1 MRQKITPKAV
11 LIPTVSLFLI
21 CIFVT
26 AALALTNSVTA
37 DKIAEIEQQSKQ
49 ESMKAVCPEAQT
61 FEEITPDVMYEGKDE
76 SGKTVGYAISTAT
89 MGYGGQVKV
98 MTGVNDG
105 KIIGVDVFYNDA
117 ETPGLGARTRDELCD
132 LFARKLEEGRQDDLR
147 RQQTLVGPQR
157 DDIAF
162 TIDGRDARVYG
173 SQGQQRSI
181 VLAWKMA
188 EVRLSQEVVGEQ
200 PLLLLDDVMSELDEG
215 RRDAMTR
222 FVQSGIQTVVTTTNL
237 GYFPEELLL
246 DAKVVKIDE

>member
-1 MRQKITPKAV
+1 M
-11 LIPTVSLFLI
+11 
-21 CIFVT
+21 
-26 AALALTNSVTA
+26 
-37 DKIAEIEQQSKQ
+37 
-49 ESMKAVCPEAQT
+49 
-61 FEEITPDVMYEGKDE
+61 
-76 SGKTVGYAISTAT
+76 
-89 MGYGGQVKV
+89 
-98 MTGVNDG
+98 
-105 KIIGVDVFYNDA
+105 
-117 ETPGLGARTRDELCD
+117 
-132 LFARKLEEGRQDDLR
+132 
-147 RQQTLVGPQR
+147 GPQR

-246 DAKVVKIDE
+246 DAKVVRIDE

>member
-1 MRQKITPKAV
+1 MVSTVPA
-11 LIPTVSLFLI
+11 PTIISGSLGEDL
-21 CIFVT
+21 
-26 AALALTNSVTA
+26 
-37 DKIAEIEQQSKQ
+37 
-49 ESMKAVCPEAQT
+49 
-61 FEEITPDVMYEGKDE
+61 
-76 SGKTVGYAISTAT
+76 SGRA
-89 MGYGGQVKV
+89 
-98 MTGVNDG
+98 
-105 KIIGVDVFYNDA
+105 
-117 ETPGLGARTRDELCD
+117 RDELCD

>member
-76 SGKTVGYAISTAT
+76 SGNTVGYAISTAT

-98 MTGVNDG
+98 MTGINDG
-105 KIIGVDVFYNDA
+105 KG
-117 ETPGLGARTRDELCD
+117 
-132 LFARKLEEGRQDDLR
+132 
-147 RQQTLVGPQR
+147 
-157 DDIAF
+157 
-162 TIDGRDARVYG
+162 
-173 SQGQQRSI
+173 
-181 VLAWKMA
+181 
-188 EVRLSQEVVGEQ
+188 
-200 PLLLLDDVMSELDEG
+200 
-215 RRDAMTR
+215 
-222 FVQSGIQTVVTTTNL
+222 QTVDAVTSATISSRAVTKAVNEAVQIYKENADASDSSVTIEGGAD
-237 GYFPEELLL
+237 GYTAVKDYHSPETEKN
-246 DAKVVKIDE
+246 AKEGE

>member
-1 MRQKITPKAV
+1 MRHKITPKAV

-117 ETPGLGARTRDELCD
+117 ETPGLGKNTSNASFRDQYKGLTTD
-132 LFARKLEEGRQDDLR
+132 S
-147 RQQTLVGPQR
+147 
-157 DDIAF
+157 DISVSK
-162 TIDGRDARVYG
+162 D
-173 SQGQQRSI
+173 SS
-181 VLAWKMA
+181 
-188 EVRLSQEVVGEQ
+188 
-200 PLLLLDDVMSELDEG
+200 
-215 RRDAMTR
+215 
-222 FVQSGIQTVVTTTNL
+222 SGQTVDAVTSATISSRAVTNAVNEAL
-237 GYFPEELLL
+237 HIYNDYVGGASTAD
-246 DAKVVKIDE
+246 DAENETKEGE